1 MYIIKQIPE
10 DFIVKEL
17 SKPKIEPG
25 SYSYFKLKK
34 TQWTTIAA
42 IKQIAIRARMNTKF
56 IGIAGNKDKEGI
68 TEQTISI
75 FRTNKER
82 IKDLKIKDIELE
94 FLGTGKERIN
104 LGDSEGNEFVITI
117 RNLDE
122 ELYETPKL
130 LPDYFDDQRFGVNK
144 QTHLIGK
151 AIVKKDFQ
159 KAVELIN
166 DPEANEFLKR
176 KKNDYV
182 GAIRLIDKKMLR
194 LYMHAYESYLWNLCV
209 SKYLEKFDY
218 YKIPYSLGELN
229 VNKNAL
235 DNIEVPILG
244 FLTEFKNK
252 EIEKIYHE
260 IMREEDLT
268 LRDFVI
274 RQIPELT
281 TEGASRLLFFEVKN
295 YKLISIDKDDL
306 NHRKLKEVVSFRLPK
321 GAYATL
327 VIKYLYF
334 KEKSNLK

>member
-1 MYIIKQIPE
+1 MYVIKQIPE
-10 DFIVKEL
+10 DFMVKEI
-17 SKPKIEPG
+17 SKPKIGPG
-25 SYSYFKLKK
+25 LYSYFKLKK

-42 IKQIAIRARMNTKF
+42 IKQIASRVRMNTKF

-75 FRTNKER
+75 YRVNKEK
-82 IKDLKIKDIELE
+82 IYNLKIKDIELK

-104 LGDSEGNEFVITI
+104 LGDLEANEFVITI

-122 ELYETPKL
+122 ELYDAPKF
-130 LPDYFDDQRFGVNK
+130 LPDYFDDQRFGIAK
-144 QTHLIGK
+144 HTHLIGRS
-151 AIVKKDFQ
+151 IVKKDFKQ
-159 KAVELIN
+159 AVELIN
-166 DPEANEFLKR
+166 DPDANEFLKK
-176 KKNDYV
+176 KKNDYI

-209 SKYLEKFDY
+209 SEYLEKFEH

-229 VNKNAL
+229 VNRG
-235 DNIEVPILG
+235 DIENIEVPILG

-252 EIEKIYHE
+252 EIEKIYRK
-260 IMREEDLT
+260 IMNSENIT

-281 TEGASRLLFFEVKN
+281 TEGSSRPLFFEVKN
-295 YKLISIDKDDL
+295 YKIVSIDDDEL

-327 VIKYLYF
+327 VIKCLF
-334 KEKSNLK
+334 FSSQKT